1 MIIDSSDFSALH
13 QLAPSTGWIAVCWE
27 GMGTFSPYL
36 SKCVSLHQVSA
47 HSPQPTPTPSTCRI
61 RIRWNDE

>member
-1 MIIDSSDFSALH
+1 MIFHKSDFSVLH
-13 QLAPSTGWIAVCWE
+13 QLGPSIGWVAICWE

-36 SKCVSLHQVSA
+36 CKCVSLHQVSA
-47 HSPQPTPTPSTCRI
+47 HSPQPTPTLNTS